1 MKDDPTCR
9 PCFASPHHC
18 SPSRPP
24 DPNFPVKVA
33 KPAYREKGPVVAID
47 AAHNNVHTADGGYK
61 TFAGLISSDG
71 YFVRSNIGPFQ
82 PSTLK
87 EARILVIAN
96 ARGSANGPIQN
107 RATPAFTPEENDAVQ
122 DWVRGGGEL
131 LLIADPW
138 PIGSAMGGLS
148 LKFDVAMGKGFTHD
162 PQNQETNSDDT
173 TLVFS
178 RLNKLLL
185 DHPITA
191 GRLNA
196 N

>member
-24 DPNFPVKVA
+24 IRISRSRSP

-122 DWVRGGGEL
+122 DWVRGGGAL
-131 LLIADPW
+131 LLIADHW

-148 LKFDVAMGKGFTHD
+148 LKFDVAMGKVLLTIRRTRK
-162 PQNQETNSDDT
+162 QTVT
-173 TLVFS
+173 TLRSYF
-178 RLNKLLL
+178 R
-185 DHPITA
+185 
-191 GRLNA
+191 G
-196 N
+196 